1 MKKKFLIILLILSCA
16 AFMGLK
22 IKLDNIPRKTVPGSS
37 FIYIPSGK
45 FLKYATF
52 GYSSLMADLIYVWS
66 IQYFSDQKIP
76 NRFNYLDHVFSIIA
90 ELDPRYFDPYQIGAI
105 FAVYDAGDFDT
116 CEKILNRGLEKNPG
130 EWIFPFQAGHYAQ
143 MLLKDYKIAQKYFK
157 KTMEIEGAPA
167 MAKRLY
173 ANAAFEQTDYK
184 TAMRNWVEVYKMAE
198 AEGDERV
205 RKIAANHI
213 YRTQASIDIESIN
226 EGLNKYKENFG
237 HYPEELS
244 KLVTSGFLAEIPEDL
259 DGNEY
264 KYDPETGEVKSELW
278 WKR

>member
-1 MKKKFLIILLILSCA
+1 
-16 AFMGLK
+16 MGLK

-52 GYSSLMADLIYVWS
+52 GNSSLMADLIYVWS

-76 NRFNYLDHVFSIIA
+76 NRFDYLDHVFSIIA
-90 ELDPRYFDPYQIGAI
+90 ELDPLYFDAYQIGAI
-105 FAVYDAGDFDT
+105 FAVYDARDFET
-116 CEKILNRGLEKNPG
+116 CEKILNRGLEKNPD

-184 TAMRNWVEVYKMAE
+184 TAMRNWVEVYQMAE

-205 RKIAANHI
+205 RKIAANHL
-213 YRTQASIDIESIN
+213 YRTQASIDLESIN
-226 EGLNKYKENFG
+226 EGLNKYKEHFG
-237 HYPEELS
+237 HYPEELIE
-244 KLVTSGFLAEIPEDL
+244 LAASGFLAEIPRDL